1 MGKYNECQILIMIYD
16 KNKSRWIDK
25 TNQVQWFSED
35 DKSIRVQ
42 FFSSQKVYFKS
53 YKDMDI
59 VKTSKQYKVKEEM
72 YFNGHKLLNYEKVIR
87 FNDWVKVFYKNK
99 TTRVFRN
106 FEINS
111 FQELLKRGPSDV
123 LRFNYYNELAQVS
136 GAIGNGFLASMC
148 DNLDMKNTNTILYK
162 YLSKRSISKV
172 TPLKEY
178 IYPFGLNL
186 SQKKAVEN
194 SFNFDLSVIEGP
206 PGTGKTQTILN
217 IISNAI
223 YQNKTVAVVSNN
235 NAAIENIQS
244 KLEEYKLDFL
254 TALLGNKEN
263 KTQFFNNTINKNKP
277 LEYLGTQEYKD
288 SNSKLF
294 ELITKYKEELPKLY
308 QAENRLALV
317 KEELNA
323 YTTEFDY
330 FKRDNSYIDNEITV
344 KLSKK
349 INDSEH
355 VLRLKASF
363 EHGYHYSWIEKLVFR
378 FKNGFNVNKIT
389 NENINNIITFLD
401 MKYYSYKLLEIN
413 KEIVDLNNYLVK
425 EGFED
430 AKNNYVNVS
439 NEVLKRKLYAKYINL
454 RTIEYTYE
462 NYRNNFSNFINE
474 YPIVLSTS
482 YALIPSADKGY
493 VFDYL
498 IIDEASQTDL
508 LSSVLAMSCAERLV
522 VVGDTKQLRQIENQS
537 LFNVN
542 EELKET
548 YKISSEYDYFNNN
561 ILTSVLKLYKN
572 IPRVLLKEHYRCHP
586 KIIGFCNQ
594 KYYNNELIILT
605 ETKSDKEPLKIY
617 KTVAGNHA
625 RKNPNGSGWYNQREI
640 DEIKEIVEGIN
651 TSTIGVITPYN
662 YQARLLQ
669 DNLKHS
675 CNIEV
680 DTVHKFQGRAKD
692 VVILSTVA
700 NELNNVVKD
709 DRQVEDFVARSD
721 LLNVAIS
728 RAKEQLNLVVS
739 DKLFHSKNNS
749 ISDLVKYIRYNSS
762 SDTISKG
769 NVKSNFDLL
778 YSDYQKE
785 LQQFR
790 SKNKTKGYDSENIAS
805 TLINKVVSKSNTN
818 TLKVLMHY
826 PLKNLINNKVGLT
839 ERELSYV
846 SHKWSHVD
854 FVIVNTLTKE
864 HILVIEV
871 DGVSF
876 HEQNIKQSERD
887 EIKDKVLNLN
897 GIPLLRLKTNESN
910 EESRIKAALETS
922 LSL

>member
-1 MGKYNECQILIMIYD
+1 MIYD
-16 KNKSRWIDK
+16 KNKSCWTDK

-35 DKSIRVQ
+35 EHSIRIK
-42 FFSSQKVYFKS
+42 FFSSQKFYFKS
-53 YKDMDI
+53 YKDMYI
-59 VKTSKQYKVKEEM
+59 VKTPKQYNAQEEM
-72 YFNGHKLLNYEKVIR
+72 YFNGHKLLNYQKVIK
-87 FNDWVKVFYKNK
+87 FNDWVKVFYKNN
-99 TTRVFRN
+99 TTRVLRSS
-106 FEINS
+106 EITS
-111 FQELLKRGPSDV
+111 LQELKLRGGSDV

-136 GAIGNGFLASMC
+136 GTFGNGFLASMY
-148 DNLDMKNTNTILYK
+148 DNLDLKNTNTILYK
-162 YLSKRSISKV
+162 FLSKRRISKV
-172 TPLKEY
+172 SPLKEY

-194 SFNFDLSVIEGP
+194 SFTYDLSVIEGP

-244 KLEEYKLDFL
+244 KLEEYNLDFL

-263 KTQFFNNTINKNKP
+263 KTQFFDNTINKNKP
-277 LEYLGTQEYKD
+277 LEYLGTKEYKD

-294 ELITKYKEELPKLY
+294 ELITKYKYELPKLY
-308 QAENRLALV
+308 QAENRVALLQE
-317 KEELNA
+317 KFNA

-330 FKRDNSYIDNEITV
+330 FKRDNSFIDNDITV

-349 INDSEH
+349 ISDSEH
-355 VLRLKASF
+355 ILRLKASI
-363 EHGYHYSWIEKLVFR
+363 EHGYHYSWIKKLVFR
-378 FKNGFNVNKIT
+378 FKNGFNVNKL
-389 NENINNIITFLD
+389 NDENVNNIMTFLD
-401 MKYYSYKLLEIN
+401 MKYYSHKLLEISM
-413 KEIVDLNNYLVK
+413 EIDNLNNYLK
-425 EGFED
+425 TEGFVE

-439 NEVLKRKLYAKYINL
+439 KEVLKRKLYRKYSNL
-454 RTIEYTYE
+454 RTLEYTYE
-462 NYRNNFSNFINE
+462 NYRNSFSDFINE

-522 VVGDTKQLRQIENQS
+522 VVGDTKQLPQIENQS

-542 EELKET
+542 EELKES
-548 YKISSEYDYFNNN
+548 YRISSEYDYFNNN
-561 ILTSVLKLYKN
+561 ILTSVLKLYNN

-594 KYYNNELIILT
+594 KFYNNELIILT

-617 KTVAGNHA
+617 QTVAGNHA

-640 DEIKEIVEGIN
+640 DEIKVIVEGIS

-669 DNLKHS
+669 DSLKQS

-692 VVILSTVA
+692 VIILSTVA
-700 NELNNVVKD
+700 NELNNVMKD
-709 DRQVEDFVARSD
+709 DCQVEDFVARSD

-749 ISDLVKYIRYNSS
+749 ISDLVKYIKYNSS
-762 SDTISKG
+762 SDSISKG
-769 NVKSNFDLL
+769 NVKSIFDLL

-790 SKNKTKGYDSENIAS
+790 SKNKTKGFDSENLAS
-805 TLINKVVSKSNTN
+805 TLINKVISDSNTN

-839 ERELSYV
+839 KRELSYV

-864 HILVIEV
+864 HVLVIEV

-887 EIKDKVLNLN
+887 EIKNKVLNLN
-897 GIPLLRLKTNESN
+897 EIPLLRLKTNESN
-910 EESRIKAALETS
+910 EESRIITALKTS
-922 LSL
+922 LNL